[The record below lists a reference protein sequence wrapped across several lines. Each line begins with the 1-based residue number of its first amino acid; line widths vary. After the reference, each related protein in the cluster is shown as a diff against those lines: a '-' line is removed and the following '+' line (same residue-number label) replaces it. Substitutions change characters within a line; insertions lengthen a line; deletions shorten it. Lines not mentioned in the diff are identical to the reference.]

1 MNRPDDPDAVMR
13 ELLRQPRP
21 AAVDAARAAR
31 VRPAVH
37 AAWKDAAAGTRNWK
51 RVVAI
56 AAAAVL
62 VFAIALTV
70 NWRRERGVPQ
80 TAGPIASTVF
90 VTSEVV
96 FQHDGQARA
105 GRVSEEL
112 WAGTRITTHGGRA
125 AIVLAN
131 GVELRLDS
139 NTAVTLDSEASL
151 SLEHGALYL
160 DSSHRAG
167 PPEPVAIVA
176 RGAVIRDIGTRYEV
190 RLSDQEL
197 RVRVRDGR
205 VEVSSAFGTREADR
219 GGQLRVTSS
228 AILSGRASTS
238 GADWDWIV
246 RAIGPP
252 QLEGRPLPEFLEWAE
267 REGGRPI
274 RFADPALEKA
284 NRATIVYGSI
294 ESLTVEEAL
303 DVVLPSCGLARRTD
317 GDVITIVAAPPEPGS
332 PPRVFQRGGVV
343 EAGQKETAADHPRGV
358 K

>member
-1 MNRPDDPDAVMR
+1 MNRPDDPDAMVR
-13 ELLRQPRP
+13 DLLRQPRP

-31 VRPAVH
+31 VRAAVH
-37 AAWKDAAAGTRNWK
+37 AAWKDAEDGTRNWK
-51 RVVAI
+51 RGVAI

-62 VFAIALTV
+62 VFAIALTLV
-70 NWRRERGVPQ
+70 NRLRERGASQ
-80 TAGPIASTVF
+80 AAAPIASTLF

-96 FQHDGQARA
+96 FQHDGQTRA
-105 GRVSEEL
+105 GRVGEGL
-112 WAGTRITTHGGRA
+112 RPGTRITTYGGRA

-139 NTAVTLDSEASL
+139 NTEITVDTEGSMSL
-151 SLEHGALYL
+151 ARGALYL
-160 DSSHRAG
+160 DSSHRTG
-167 PPEPVAIVA
+167 PPESVAIVA
-176 RGAVIRDIGTRYEV
+176 RGTVIRNIGTRYEV

-205 VEVSSAFGTREADR
+205 VEVSSAFGMREADR

-228 AILSGRASTS
+228 GILSSRASTS

-246 RAIGPP
+246 RAIQPP
-252 QLEGRPLPEFLEWAE
+252 QLEGRPLPEFLAWAE

-274 RFADPALEKA
+274 RFADPALERA
-284 NRATIVYGSI
+284 NAATIVYGAI

-317 GDVITIVAAPPEPGS
+317 GDVITIVAADDTS
-332 PPRVFQRGGVV
+332 GVR
-343 EAGQKETAADHPRGV
+343 EAK
-358 K
+358 